1 MSWSPNKRAFFL
13 FQKEKQKIN
22 RNEEIKQIIAKSL
35 DSLNIE
41 YNSDEIIIDT
51 PKLENNG
58 DYSTNI
64 ALILTKKLKK
74 PPLEIANL
82 IKENINSNIFAK
94 VEIASPGFI
103 NIYLKKERLY
113 QEINKI
119 LTEGKNYGKNNL
131 GNNKKILLEYVS
143 ANPTGTLHIG
153 HGRGATYG
161 DNLSRIMSYCGY
173 DVTREY
179 YINDAGN
186 QMNNLGISIKE
197 RYKELC
203 NLPFNIPEDGYHGKE
218 IVAIAKTIYDS
229 YKEEKLTENIEYFKQ
244 VGLNVLMQQI
254 KKDLDNY
261 RVNFDVF
268 TSEQSLYDK
277 GEVENVLNQL
287 KKNNDCYIKEDA
299 LWLNTSKYGDEK
311 DRVIVKNDGNY
322 TYFLPDIAYH
332 VNKIKRG
339 YQELID
345 VLGADHH
352 GYINRL
358 KASLE
363 ILGYDS
369 SILNVKILQMVRL
382 LKDGEEVK
390 ISKRTGKTI
399 TLNDLIDEVGI
410 NATRYFFASK
420 SLDTQMDFDL
430 SLAVKNSNENP
441 VYYIEYANARIAS
454 LLNNYKKEIA
464 TKEEYKTIEEPLA
477 YTIMNKLLKFTDTII
492 VAAKKQ
498 QPHIICN
505 YVYELTSLFHTY
517 YSSTKFIT
525 DDEEYTNDR
534 IALLSAIKIVIN
546 NSLNLIGIIPR
557 EQM

>member
-1 MSWSPNKRAFFL
+1 MSIK
-13 FQKEKQKIN
+13 
-22 RNEEIKQIIAKSL
+22 EEIKQIIAKSL

>member
-1 MSWSPNKRAFFL
+1 MSIK
-13 FQKEKQKIN
+13 
-22 RNEEIKQIIAKSL
+22 EEIKQIIAKSL

-218 IVAIAKTIYDS
+218 IVAIAKTIYDN
-229 YKEEKLTENIEYFKQ
+229 YKEEKLTEDIEYFKQ